1 MLLTADRSGERIDA
15 ALARLAPEL
24 SRSAAQKLLEGGGVP
39 GDHIKA
45 LVACSR
51 SIPLP
56 VQARNAPARQLPQQ
70 QIGFTPCFKPQPA
83 DEQTVFH
90 RSSHIHGQANQ
101 TLPIPIQQRPLPLH
115 PALPSL

>member
-70 QIGFTPCFKPQPA
+70 QLLSPEKATA